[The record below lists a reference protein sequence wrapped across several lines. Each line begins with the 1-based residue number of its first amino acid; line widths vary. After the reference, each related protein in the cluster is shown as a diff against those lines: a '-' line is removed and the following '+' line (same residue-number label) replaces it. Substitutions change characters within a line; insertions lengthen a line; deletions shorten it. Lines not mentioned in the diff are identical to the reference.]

1 MIFKKFSNT
10 DVSSA
15 GPVKSSVA
23 RGIRGVCLLRSGAVH
38 PRPHLHVMML
48 PHRLHLGAACF
59 ASHLPTPYVFAASV
73 CDSYPYLADSGL
85 IDLLLPKKETMTV
98 AKWYDKLILVGYA
111 CTAD

>member
-23 RGIRGVCLLRSGAVH
+23 RGIRGVCLLRSGAVQ
-38 PRPHLHVMML
+38 ML

-59 ASHLPTPYVFAASV
+59 ASHLPTPRISAASL

-85 IDLLLPKKETMTV
+85 IDVLLPKKETMTV
-98 AKWYDKLILVGYA
+98 AKWYDNFILTGST
-111 CTAD
+111 CTAN